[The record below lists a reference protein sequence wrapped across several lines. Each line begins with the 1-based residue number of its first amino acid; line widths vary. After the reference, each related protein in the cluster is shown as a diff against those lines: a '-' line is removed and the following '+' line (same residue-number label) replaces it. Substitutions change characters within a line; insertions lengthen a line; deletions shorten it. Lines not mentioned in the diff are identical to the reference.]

1 MRGEKEIISIAD
13 EEVREEKEVC
23 RLKSDILDLN
33 YCLKES
39 EISGKTGKN
48 IKSFFFL
55 MYFFL
60 SIFVFMIFEACAP
73 VA

>member
-1 MRGEKEIISIAD
+1 MHGEKEIIAIAD

-23 RLKSDILDLN
+23 RWKSDILDLN

-39 EISGKTGKN
+39 EISCKTGKN
-48 IKSFFFL
+48 IKSFFL
-55 MYFFL
+55 TYFFL
-60 SIFVFMIFEACAP
+60 SIFVFMIFEARAP

>member
-48 IKSFFFL
+48 IKSFFF
-55 MYFFL
+55 FNVFL
-60 SIFVFMIFEACAP
+60 PFYICFYDF
-73 VA
+73 